1 MNQQSVLKSAA
12 KQTPEDS
19 SLFSGI
25 WIRWGK
31 LTLAEK
37 VVCANIALI
46 PLWWMWGWRF
56 YFIFLVAGIVIYEW
70 LNNKEIRLS
79 RPSTAAVA
87 ITCYGLYVLIVR
99 YFYAEMESLPLNFHT
114 VMSPINNVIFFGLS
128 LWYVQDRK
136 IRIRV
141 SAVCWAFTV
150 LIATMLLTWAVIYFG
165 LKQADYVPPLS
176 IYGVLTGKSGEF
188 TPGDGNS
195 NYLMPYFPTD
205 ESIGGMV
212 RFLYFFTGPE
222 ALALVMGFVCLLSL
236 DIKNRFWSISLLLG
250 SVFLLLTS
258 GTRSVWVSLPIVL
271 GLRYLFTAGKIF
283 GPAFICGLLAIV
295 SLSTLSVPVI
305 SNAVADNIMN
315 TADKTANARADSTEV
330 RGEIYRLTIKGI
342 EDADNSKF
350 IFGHVFNGEGVLPGY
365 KPAQVG
371 THSFIL
377 GTLLYRGGLL
387 GSLPFVVFWISLLW
401 WLYKTRYDRPLC
413 LFVFVLFSLTFVTM
427 ELEMPVLPITL
438 LCVMLRKNKEGI
450 GDGELGMGHR
460 AWGIGNRSNAEN

>member
-1 MNQQSVLKSAA
+1 MNQQFGLKSIS
-12 KQTPEDS
+12 KNTPEDTN
-19 SLFSGI
+19 LFSGM
-25 WIRWGK
+25 WIRWEK

-37 VVCANIALI
+37 IVCANITLI
-46 PLWWMWGWRF
+46 PLWWMWGWRL

-70 LNNKEIRLS
+70 YNNKEIRLS
-79 RPSTAAVA
+79 RPSIAAVGIIA
-87 ITCYGLYVLIVR
+87 YGLYVLIVR
-99 YFYAEMESLPLNFHT
+99 SFYAEMEDLPINFHT
-114 VMSPINNVIFFGLS
+114 VMSPINDVIFFGLS

-150 LIATMLLTWAVIYFG
+150 LITIMLVTWVVIYFG
-165 LKQADYVPPLS
+165 LNQADYVAPHS
-176 IYGVLTGKSGEF
+176 IYGILTGKSGEF

-212 RFLYFFTGPE
+212 RYLYFFTGPE
-222 ALALVMGFVCLLSL
+222 ALALVMGFVCLLSQ
-236 DIKNRFWSISLLLG
+236 DIKNRFWSVFLLLG

-258 GTRSVWVSLPIVL
+258 GTRSVWISLPIVL

-295 SLSTLSVPVI
+295 SLSSLSVPVI
-305 SNAVADNIMN
+305 SNAIADNITN
-315 TADKTANARADSTEV
+315 TAQKTANARADSTEV
-330 RGEIYRLTIKGI
+330 RSKIYSLTIKGI
-342 EDADNSKF
+342 EDADNSQF

-387 GSLPFVVFWISLLW
+387 GTTFFLTFWISLLW
-401 WLYKTRYDRPLC
+401 WLYKTRYDRPSC

-438 LCVMLRKNKEGI
+438 LSIMLRTKEGN
-450 GDGELGMGHR
+450 GEWEMG
-460 AWGIGNRSNAEN
+460 N

>member
-1 MNQQSVLKSAA
+1 MNQQSGLKLIS
-12 KQTPEDS
+12 KKTPEDS
-19 SLFSGI
+19 NLFSGI

-37 VVCANIALI
+37 IVCANIALI
-46 PLWWMWGWRF
+46 PLWWMWGWRL

-70 LNNKEIRLS
+70 YNNKEVRLS

-87 ITCYGLYVLIVR
+87 IMAYGLYVLIVR
-99 YFYAEMESLPLNFHT
+99 CFYAAMEDLPLNFHT
-114 VMSPINNVIFFGLS
+114 IMSPINNVIFFGLS

-136 IRIRV
+136 IRIRL
-141 SAVCWAFTV
+141 SIVCWSFTV
-150 LIATMLLTWAVIYFG
+150 LIATMLVTWAIIYFG
-165 LKQADYVPPLS
+165 LNQADYVAPHS

-188 TPGDGNS
+188 TPGDGNR
-195 NYLMPYFPTD
+195 NFLMPYFPTD

-212 RFLYFFTGPE
+212 RYLYFFSGPE

-236 DIKNRFWSISLLLG
+236 DIKNRFWSTFLLLG

-271 GLRYLFTAGKIF
+271 IVRYLLTAGKVF
-283 GPAFICGLLAIV
+283 GGAFVCGLLAIV
-295 SLSTLSVPVI
+295 SLSMSVPVI
-305 SNAVADNIMN
+305 SNAVADNVLN
-315 TADKTANARADSTEV
+315 TAEKTANARADSTEV

-342 EDADNSKF
+342 ENSDNSQF
-350 IFGHVFNGEGVLPGY
+350 VFGHVFNGEGVLPGY

-377 GTLLYRGGLL
+377 GTLLYRGGLV
-387 GSLPFVVFWISLLW
+387 GTAFFATFWISLLW
-401 WLYKTRYDRPLC
+401 WLYKTRYDRPSC
-413 LFVFVLFSLTFVTM
+413 LFVFVLFSLTFATM

-438 LCVMLRKNKEGI
+438 LCIMLRKNTDK
-450 GDGELGMGHR
+450 
-460 AWGIGNRSNAEN
+460 NYRSFQLDRIQN

>member
-1 MNQQSVLKSAA
+1 MNQQLGLKPIS
-12 KQTPEDS
+12 KNTPEDDN
-19 SLFSGI
+19 LFSGI
-25 WIRWGK
+25 WIHWAK

-37 VVCANIALI
+37 VVCANIILI
-46 PLWWMWGWRF
+46 PLWWMWGWRL
-56 YFIFLVAGIVIYEW
+56 YFVFLVAGIVIYEW
-70 LNNKEIRLS
+70 YNNKEIRLS
-79 RPSTAAVA
+79 RPSTAA
-87 ITCYGLYVLIVR
+87 IGIIGYGLSVLIVR
-99 YFYAEMESLPLNFHT
+99 YFYAEMEGLPLNFHT
-114 VMSPINNVIFFGLS
+114 IISPINNVIFFGLS

-136 IRIRV
+136 IRIRL

-150 LIATMLLTWAVIYFG
+150 LIATMLVTWVVIYFG
-165 LKQADYVPPLS
+165 LNQANYAAPHS

-212 RFLYFFTGPE
+212 RYVYFFTGPE

-236 DIKNRFWSISLLLG
+236 DIKNRFWSIFLLLG

-258 GTRSVWVSLPIVL
+258 GTRSVWLSLPIVL

-283 GPAFICGLLAIV
+283 GPAFVCGLLAIV
-295 SLSTLSVPVI
+295 SLSMSVPVI
-305 SNAVADNIMN
+305 TNAVADNLMN
-315 TADKTANARADSTEV
+315 TAEKTANQRADSTEV
-330 RGEIYRLTIKGI
+330 RSEIYRLTIKGI
-342 EDADNSKF
+342 EDADNSKI

-377 GTLLYRGGLL
+377 GTLLYRGGLI
-387 GSLPFVVFWISLLW
+387 GTIPFVIFWISLLW
-401 WLYKTRYDRPLC
+401 WLYKTRYDRPSC

-438 LCVMLRKNKEGI
+438 LCIMLRKNTDSSQREIKY
-450 GDGELGMGHR
+450 
-460 AWGIGNRSNAEN
+460 

>member
-1 MNQQSVLKSAA
+1 MNQQLGLKSIS
-12 KQTPEDS
+12 KNTPEDS
-19 SLFSGI
+19 NLFSGM
-25 WIRWGK
+25 WIRWEK

-37 VVCANIALI
+37 IVCANITLI
-46 PLWWMWGWRF
+46 PLWWMWGWRL

-70 LNNKEIRLS
+70 YNNKEIRLS
-79 RPSTAAVA
+79 RPSIAAVGIIA
-87 ITCYGLYVLIVR
+87 YGLYVLIVR
-99 YFYAEMESLPLNFHT
+99 YFYAQMEGLPLNFHT
-114 VMSPINNVIFFGLS
+114 VMSPINDVIFFGLS

-136 IRIRV
+136 IRIRL

-150 LIATMLLTWAVIYFG
+150 LIATMLVTWAVIYFG
-165 LKQADYVPPLS
+165 LNQADYTVPHS
-176 IYGVLTGKSGEF
+176 IYGILTGKSGEF
-188 TPGDGNS
+188 TPGDGNR

-212 RFLYFFTGPE
+212 RYLYFFSGPE
-222 ALALVMGFVCLLSL
+222 ALALAMGFVYLLSL
-236 DIKNRFWSISLLLG
+236 DIKNRFWSVFLLLG
-250 SVFLLLTS
+250 SAFLLLTS

-295 SLSTLSVPVI
+295 SLSSLSVPVI
-305 SNAVADNIMN
+305 SNAIVDNITN
-315 TADKTANARADSTEV
+315 TAEKTANARADSTEV

-342 EDADNSKF
+342 EDADNSQF

-387 GSLPFVVFWISLLW
+387 GTTFFLTFWISLLW
-401 WLYKTRYDRPLC
+401 GLYKTRYDRPSC

-427 ELEMPVLPITL
+427 ELEMPVLPISL
-438 LCVMLRKNKEGI
+438 LCIMLRTNTDSSRVKY
-450 GDGELGMGHR
+450 
-460 AWGIGNRSNAEN
+460 